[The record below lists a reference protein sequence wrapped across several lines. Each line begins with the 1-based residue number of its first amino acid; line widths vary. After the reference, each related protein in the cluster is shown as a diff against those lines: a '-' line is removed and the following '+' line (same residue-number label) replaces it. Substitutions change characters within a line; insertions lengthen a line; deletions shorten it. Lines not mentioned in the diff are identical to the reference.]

1 MEIEPSHGWSQMG
14 GVSGLRDIGTSKGGG
29 NNPTFEHQM
38 LNRDVVRF
46 MLHSHPDVALPYELT
61 FKGKVIFM
69 I

>member
-1 MEIEPSHGWSQMG
+1 MFEIVLNLIEEDFH
-14 GVSGLRDIGTSKGGG
+14 IGTNKGGG
-29 NNPTFEHQM
+29 NNPNFEQQM